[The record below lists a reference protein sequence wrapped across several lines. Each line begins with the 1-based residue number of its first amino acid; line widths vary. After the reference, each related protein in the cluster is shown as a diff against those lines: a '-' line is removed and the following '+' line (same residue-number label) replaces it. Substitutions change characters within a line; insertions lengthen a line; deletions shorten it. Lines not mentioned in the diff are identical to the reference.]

1 VGRFSLASFVHSL
14 AWLLRC
20 DSIISRFS
28 SSGESF
34 GRSIVKLISIVV
46 APKNFGSRLI
56 LTVAAAAITIFL
68 LITNYKIV
76 DFPFWLLGVAV
87 RLMPSP
93 IVRSKSISWTIVAV
107 FTLSCKFSLS
117 YFLNASD
124 IVLQSTSDA
133 LLACAFANL
142 LLTSMYSQNVP
153 NESGARINL
162 YLAGFSFSLYV
173 VHAPALHLVL
183 TMIKGES
190 NPQLDF

>member
-1 VGRFSLASFVHSL
+1 
-14 AWLLRC
+14 
-20 DSIISRFS
+20 
-28 SSGESF
+28 
-34 GRSIVKLISIVV
+34 LISIVV

-76 DFPFWLLGVAV
+76 AYFPFWLLRVAV

-117 YFLNASD
+117 YFLHASD

-133 LLACAFANL
+133 LLACTFANL

-162 YLAGFSFSLYV
+162 YLAVCIRHLRQAKSRIASLLSRTDS
-173 VHAPALHLVL
+173 AGPSGIWPIHLVTGAL
-183 TMIKGES
+183 S
-190 NPQLDF
+190 VRVSSP